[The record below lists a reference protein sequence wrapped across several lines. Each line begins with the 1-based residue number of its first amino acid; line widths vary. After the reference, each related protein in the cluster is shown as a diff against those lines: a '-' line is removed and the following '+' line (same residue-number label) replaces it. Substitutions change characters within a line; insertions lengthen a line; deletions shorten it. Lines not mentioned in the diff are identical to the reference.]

1 MTLKIHNKLH
11 SLFSVTKGHKRA
23 LHLKPW
29 FLLFR
34 KIYTFILAQRS
45 NPFHVLNTFYSIFFY
60 LILNQEVYFVVVVT
74 TQFCLK
80 PVPTFPD
87 YMDIPEGHRRG
98 CGNVLRQSP
107 SMSACSLA
115 YYDITAV
122 RESDVITPHGT
133 LDAFLNVREPHV
145 YSS

>member
-1 MTLKIHNKLH
+1 MNLE
-11 SLFSVTKGHKRA
+11 A
-23 LHLKPW
+23 
-29 FLLFR
+29 
-34 KIYTFILAQRS
+34 
-45 NPFHVLNTFYSIFFY
+45 
-60 LILNQEVYFVVVVT
+60 YFVVVVA
-74 TQFCLK
+74 TQLGLK

-87 YMDIPEGHRRG
+87 YTDIPEGHRRG
-98 CGNVLRQSP
+98 YGSLLRQPP